1 MHKLILHY
9 TYIISL
15 TKTQQNGITKKDDL
29 FLAQHKHWSFSLRIF
44 FGKFDQI
51 HSKLQIWW
59 QLLKQSL
66 MGDLILNGALS
77 YQLQQNLGAFSKL
90 LCEMSVNDYFIGLSI
105 ERGKQDSENVTNLQ
119 KDRISFWQIHY
130 RLVEKLN

>member
-1 MHKLILHY
+1 
-9 TYIISL
+9 
-15 TKTQQNGITKKDDL
+15 
-29 FLAQHKHWSFSLRIF
+29 
-44 FGKFDQI
+44 
-51 HSKLQIWW
+51 
-59 QLLKQSL
+59 

-90 LCEMSVNDYFIGLSI
+90 LWEMSVNDYFIGLTI